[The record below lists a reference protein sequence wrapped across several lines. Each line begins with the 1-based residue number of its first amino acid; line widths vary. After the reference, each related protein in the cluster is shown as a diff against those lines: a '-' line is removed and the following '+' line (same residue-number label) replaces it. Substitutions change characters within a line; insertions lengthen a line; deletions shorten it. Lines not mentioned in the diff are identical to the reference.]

1 MLVAEYRERTALFF
15 ITQER
20 STPMEPNMENL
31 PVVVETELAEND
43 VNGTVKKRLSKSVRE
58 EIALEYYS
66 HSVTQRQLAAKYGV
80 SLSTIHNIVNNLK
93 FMKMARDHLDKEM
106 QKADL
111 RRQIAILQAVNAAP
125 EAIQQI
131 IKISQ
136 QDIDSTPMQY
146 QYVIQNAA
154 QQILDRAGVK
164 AVNEENGNEIV
175 IKFAEPEGMFK
186 PGMPDLDTGAV
197 TVSDAE

>member
-1 MLVAEYRERTALFF
+1 
-15 ITQER
+15 
-20 STPMEPNMENL
+20 MEPNMENL